1 MQSMK
6 NFLGKLQEKVDFSKR
21 FGIIQIKI
29 EVDAK
34 AAHFVLPRP
43 DVDVRGA
50 VRARH

>member
-29 EVDAK
+29 EVFFK
-34 AAHFVLPRP
+34 SFLVKLKEYQFLH
-43 DVDVRGA
+43 
-50 VRARH
+50 